1 LDSATTLDKG
11 HGRLEKRTLTATPVL
26 REYLQ
31 WPGARQVFQIQRLR
45 KVPGQVEQEVA
56 YGVTS
61 LSPEEADAGRLLGL
75 VRGHWS
81 IENNLHGE
89 RDGAFGEDGW
99 RVRSGG
105 GPQVLAATRNALLL
119 LLEER
124 GTPNKAAA
132 MRRFVI
138 RPLEAFDLI
147 VSKPEH

>member
-1 LDSATTLDKG
+1 LDSVTTCNKG
-11 HGRLEKRTLTATPVL
+11 HGRVEKRTLTATPVL
-26 REYLQ
+26 QEYLE
-31 WPGARQVFQIQRLR
+31 WPGVQQVFQIQRVR
-45 KVPGQVEQEVA
+45 KLAEREERETC
-56 YGVTS
+56 YGITS
-61 LSPEEADAGRLLGL
+61 LSPQQADAARLLEL

-99 RVRSGG
+99 RVRSGE
-105 GPQVLAATRNALLL
+105 GPQVLAATRNALLM

-124 GTPNKAAA
+124 QTPNKAAA

-147 VSKPEH
+147 ASKPKH

>member
-1 LDSATTLDKG
+1 MLRDY
-11 HGRLEKRTLTATPVL
+11 LE
-26 REYLQ
+26 
-31 WPGARQVFQIQRLR
+31 WPGVQQVFQVQRLR
-45 KVPGQVEQEVA
+45 KLPGQEASETA
-56 YGVTS
+56 YGITS
-61 LSPEEADAGRLLGL
+61 LRPEQADAARLLEL
-75 VRGHWS
+75 VRGHWA

-124 GTPNKAAA
+124 DTPNKAAA

-138 RPLEAFDLI
+138 RPLEALDLI
-147 VSKPEH
+147 ASKPEH

>member
-1 LDSATTLDKG
+1 
-11 HGRLEKRTLTATPVL
+11 VL
-26 REYLQ
+26 RDYLE
-31 WPGARQVFQIQRLR
+31 WPGVQQVFQVQRLR
-45 KVPGQVEQEVA
+45 KLPGQEASETA
-56 YGVTS
+56 YGITS
-61 LSPEEADAGRLLGL
+61 LRPEQADAARLLEL
-75 VRGHWS
+75 VRGHWA

-124 GTPNKAAA
+124 DTPNKAAA

-138 RPLEAFDLI
+138 RPLEALDLI
-147 VSKPEH
+147 ASKPEH

>member
-1 LDSATTLDKG
+1 
-11 HGRLEKRTLTATPVL
+11 VL
-26 REYLQ
+26 RDYLE
-31 WPGARQVFQIQRLR
+31 WPGVQQVFQVRRLR
-45 KVPGQVEQEVA
+45 KLPGKEKEEEETA
-56 YGVTS
+56 YGITS
-61 LSPEEADAGRLLGL
+61 LGPEQADAARLLEL

-89 RDGAFGEDGW
+89 RDGVFGEDGW
-99 RVRSGG
+99 RVRSGD

-147 VSKPEH
+147 ASRPEH

>member
-1 LDSATTLDKG
+1 M
-11 HGRLEKRTLTATPVL
+11 EKRTLTATPVL
-26 REYLQ
+26 REYLE
-31 WPGARQVFQIQRLR
+31 WPGVQQVFQVHRVR
-45 KVPGQVEQEVA
+45 KLPGKEESETS
-56 YGVTS
+56 YGITS
-61 LSPEEADAGRLLGL
+61 LAPEEAGAARLLEL

-89 RDGAFGEDGW
+89 RDGSFGEDGW
-99 RVRSGG
+99 RVRSGD

-138 RPLEAFDLI
+138 RPLEALDLI
-147 VSKPEH
+147 ASKPEH

>member
-1 LDSATTLDKG
+1 V
-11 HGRLEKRTLTATPVL
+11 EKRTLTATPVL
-26 REYLQ
+26 REYLE
-31 WPGARQVFQIQRLR
+31 WPGVQQVFQVHRVR
-45 KVPGQVEQEVA
+45 KLSGKEESETS
-56 YGVTS
+56 YGITS
-61 LSPEEADAGRLLGL
+61 LSPEEAGAARLLEL

-89 RDGAFGEDGW
+89 RDGSFGEDGW
-99 RVRSGG
+99 RVRSGD

-124 GTPNKAAA
+124 ETPNKAAA

-147 VSKPEH
+147 TSKPEH

>member
-1 LDSATTLDKG
+1 MDSVTTCNKG
-11 HGRLEKRTLTATPVL
+11 HGRLEKRTLVATPVL
-26 REYLQ
+26 RDYLE
-31 WPGARQVFQIQRLR
+31 WPGVQQVLQIQRLR
-45 KVPGQVEQEVA
+45 KLAGKEERETV
-56 YGVTS
+56 YGITS
-61 LSPEEADAGRLLGL
+61 LSPRQADAARLLAL

-89 RDGAFGEDGW
+89 RDGTFGEDGW
-99 RVRSGG
+99 RVRSGE

-124 GTPNKAAA
+124 QTPNKAAA

-147 VSKPEH
+147 ASKPEH

>member
-11 HGRLEKRTLTATPVL
+11 HGRVEKRTLTATPVL
-26 REYLQ
+26 RAYLE
-31 WPGARQVFQIQRLR
+31 WPGVQQVFQVQRVR
-45 KVPGQVEQEVA
+45 KLPGKEERETS
-56 YGVTS
+56 YGITS
-61 LSPEEADAGRLLGL
+61 LRPEQADAARLLGL

-99 RVRSGG
+99 RVRSGD

-124 GTPNKAAA
+124 DTPNKAAA

-147 VSKPEH
+147 TSKPEH